1 MKQNI
6 NRSRT
11 HLLHHGMRND
21 ERPPAAGAAGP
32 GPRWQAEPPRQGL
45 SVSHECR
52 GGLACQTGP
61 GPWPG
66 RRRPL
71 VVTTPVGLF
80 IGLAA
85 LVLTSCVSV
94 PRDAGANDVQEALA
108 QRGAPA
114 VVWNAQ
120 PSTTDHERVAALLSD
135 ELTADEAVAI
145 ATINNPRLQVTL
157 AELGIARADL
167 IEAST
172 ISNPVFEAELRFP
185 AEPYRPFELT
195 LAQSLIELIQ
205 LPRRRALGRAAF
217 DAAQM
222 RVSSEVLRFGADVRA
237 SYYDLL
243 AATQHV
249 ALSRTAAAAAQT
261 AAEVAMKQHAAENI
275 TDLDF
280 ENEQARY
287 EQAKLD
293 LARAE
298 QDVVLARE
306 ALLRVMGLRN
316 ATAEWRLPESFPE
329 LPATEMDQQELEQLA
344 ATQRL
349 DVAIAKRE
357 VDAARQRVPIARLAM
372 LEETV
377 VDFHYEREPSGEHT
391 LGPGIEIPIPIF
403 NNGRA
408 ARTRAEGEYLR
419 AVHALNA
426 LEAESASVLRAGRST
441 LAEARARV
449 EYYRDVIVPR
459 RVRIVELTKLEHNAM
474 LVGVFQLLQAKQN
487 EMQAR
492 RDWIDAQ
499 RGYWRARTNLDRA
512 LQGIADETS
521 FTPATDQGQGKQA
534 DVTAGGH

>member
-1 MKQNI
+1 MKHSI
-6 NRSRT
+6 N
-11 HLLHHGMRND
+11 
-21 ERPPAAGAAGP
+21 
-32 GPRWQAEPPRQGL
+32 
-45 SVSHECR
+45 
-52 GGLACQTGP
+52 LA
-61 GPWPG
+61 
-66 RRRPL
+66 
-71 VVTTPVGLF
+71 F
-80 IGLAA
+80 SIAA
-85 LVLTSCVSV
+85 LLLTSCVSV
-94 PRDAGANDVQEALA
+94 PRDAGTNDIEQALA

-114 VVWNAQ
+114 VAWNAQ
-120 PSTTDHERVAALLSD
+120 PATADHERVAAMLAD

-145 ATINNPRLQVTL
+145 AMLNSPRLQVTL

-172 ISNPVFEAELRFP
+172 ISNPIFEAEIRYP
-185 AEPYRPFELT
+185 AEPYRPFELS
-195 LAQSLIELIQ
+195 LAQSLIDLIQ

-222 RVSSEVLRFGADVRA
+222 RVSSEVLRFGADVR
-237 SYYDLL
+237 STYYDLL

-298 QDVVLARE
+298 QRVVLARE
-306 ALLRVMGLRN
+306 ALLRATGLRN
-316 ATAEWRLPESFPE
+316 ATAEWRLPASFPE
-329 LPATEMDQQELEQLA
+329 LPPAELDQQQLEQPA

-349 DVAIAKRE
+349 DLAIARRE
-357 VDAARQRVPIARLAM
+357 LEIARQQIPLARLSM

-377 VDFHYEREPSGEHT
+377 LDVHYEREPDGAHT
-391 LGPGIEIPIPIF
+391 IGPGIEFPIPIF
-403 NNGRA
+403 NTGRA
-408 ARTRAEGEYLR
+408 ARTRAEAAFLR
-419 AVHALNA
+419 ARHAVNA
-426 LEAESASVLRAGRST
+426 IETGSASVLRAARST
-441 LAEARARV
+441 LSEARARV

-459 RVRIVELTKLEHNAM
+459 RARIVELTKLEHNAM
-474 LVGVFQLLQAKQN
+474 LAGIFQLLQAKQN

-492 RDWIDAQ
+492 RDAIDAQ
-499 RGYWRARTNLDRA
+499 REYWSARTNLDRA
-512 LQGIADETS
+512 LQGIANDTS